1 MDSNKKETERVEN
14 LSVYPLLL
22 LEEYFP
28 HELRHQL
35 FHRLFPAL
43 ALLLML
49 IVVFIAAGQ
58 ALPPDDE
65 VFGPLIAVVA
75 PKVEGIF
82 LLVFSFWLVVH
93 LLESFYNALYYHN
106 RAYKLT
112 VLNAAKNAG
121 TEPKFEISSEVAS
134 IFYKTRGNDIMKS
147 FSESPL
153 GVEIFLRCGLLPSD
167 VKEFLNARQFVFELT
182 LDDMHEALVVT
193 MEDFALFIF
202 KNYPEFSEH
211 LFTKGVGEKD
221 FVGAVK
227 WVSRVDEEI
236 RFSERWWSRGNLA
249 KLGSLGRDF
258 AYGQTFLLDKYSH
271 EMTTG
276 STAPYER
283 ELHWKSEVD
292 QIEAALSKAK
302 ESNVLILSDDGLGS
316 IDIVYEFATQVD
328 ARAVQ
333 PILQDK
339 RMLLVD
345 TNLLMAAMK
354 EKGAFEEQFIRMLNE
369 AVVGGNI
376 ILVFDHFTSFV
387 TGAHTIG
394 TDVIDILN
402 PYLVSSQIHVIALAA
417 NEEYHRILAPNGEM
431 SARFEKIQVK
441 EPESSKTLTLL
452 EDTALVLE
460 RKYRVFFTY
469 PGVVEVLRSAE
480 NYLTE
485 GVLLDRATD
494 LMLALPPY
502 VKQQGASVIEKSLV
516 LDYIHFKTKMPVG
529 EILGEEREKLENLE
543 EELHKRIV
551 GQSAAVTAI
560 SNAMRRARSGVRDA
574 RKPIGSFLFLG
585 PTGVGKTETA
595 KALAAVYFND
605 EKKMMRLDM
614 SEYQGEDA
622 LKRLI
627 GSFEQNKPGSLTML
641 LKNSPYGVL
650 LLDEFEKTSLDVQNL
665 FLTILDEGFF
675 SDMGGHKVNARNII
689 FIATSNAGSDLMYQ
703 AIAGGD
709 DMHAL
714 KQYIIDS
721 IIKKGTLKPEL
732 MNRFDGVILFD
743 PLEKKE
749 LRQIARLMSEGLKKR
764 LKDEQQINLIV
775 NDALVEALLK
785 EGSDPLF
792 GGRPMA
798 RAVKDKIE
806 RVIAEKI
813 ISGEVQTGATV
824 ELTTEDLV

>member
-1 MDSNKKETERVEN
+1 MPKETKEERVED
-14 LSVYPLLL
+14 LSVYPLLI

-28 HELRHQL
+28 HELRHRI
-35 FHRLFPAL
+35 FHILFPTL
-43 ALLLML
+43 SLLLFL
-49 IVVFIAAGQ
+49 IVIFIVADQ
-58 ALPPDDE
+58 NLPPEDDA
-65 VFGPLIAVVA
+65 FGPLIDMVA
-75 PKVEGIF
+75 PRVEGIF
-82 LLVFSFWLVVH
+82 LILFSFWIIVH
-93 LLESFYNALYYHN
+93 LFESFYSAIYFHN
-106 RAYKLT
+106 RAYKLR
-112 VLNAAKNAG
+112 VLNAQKNEGAR
-121 TEPKFEISSEVAS
+121 FEVSSEVAS
-134 IFYKTRGNDIMKS
+134 VFYNTRGNDVMKS

-153 GVEIFLRCGLLPSD
+153 GNEIFLRCGLLPAD
-167 VKEFLNARQFVFELT
+167 VKEFLHGRKFVFELD
-182 LDDMHEALVVT
+182 LKDLFDARVVT

-202 KNYPEFSEH
+202 QNYPEFSEH
-211 LFTKGVGEKD
+211 LFKKGVAEKD

-236 RFSERWWSRGNLA
+236 RFAERWWSRDNLS

-258 AYGQTFLLDKYSH
+258 AYGQTYLLEKYARD
-271 EMTTG
+271 MTTG
-276 STAPYER
+276 STAPYDR
-283 ELHWKSEVD
+283 ELHWKNEVE
-292 QIEAALSKAK
+292 QVEAALAKAK
-302 ESNVLILSDDGLGS
+302 ESNVIVLSDDGIGA
-316 IDIVYEFATQVD
+316 IDVIYEFAHEID
-328 ARAVQ
+328 ARAVE

-345 TNLLMAAMK
+345 TNLLMAAAK
-354 EKGAFEEQFIRMLNE
+354 EKGVFEEVFIRMLNE
-369 AVVGGNI
+369 AVTAGNI

-387 TGAHTIG
+387 TGARSIG
-394 TDVIDILN
+394 SDVVDILN
-402 PYLVSSQIHVIALAA
+402 PYLVSSGIHVIALAA
-417 NEEYHRILAPNGEM
+417 TEEYHRVLALNGEM
-431 SARFEKIQVK
+431 SARFEKVQVK
-441 EPESSKTLTLL
+441 EPENSKTLRLL
-452 EDTALVLE
+452 EDAALMLE
-460 RKYRVFFTY
+460 RKYRVFFTF

-494 LMLALPPY
+494 LLMELPPY
-502 VKQQGASVIEKSLV
+502 IRQQGASVIEKSTV
-516 LDYIHFKTKMPVG
+516 LDFISFKTKMPVG
-529 EILGEEREKLENLE
+529 EIRGEERAKLENLE

-551 GQSAAVTAI
+551 GQNEAVKAI
-560 SNAMRRARSGVRDA
+560 SNSMRRSRAGVRDTK
-574 RKPIGSFLFLG
+574 KPIGSFLFLG

-622 LKRLI
+622 LRRLI
-627 GSFEQNKPGSLTML
+627 GSFEQGKPGSLTML

-650 LLDEFEKTSLDVQNL
+650 LLDEFEKTSLEVQNL

-749 LRQIARLMSEGLKKR
+749 LTQIARLMAENLKAR
-764 LKDEQQINLIV
+764 LKEEQQINLTV
-775 NDALVEALLK
+775 NDALVESLMK
-785 EGSDPLF
+785 EGTDPMF

-813 ISGEVQTGATV
+813 ISGEVRTGATV
-824 ELTTEDLV
+824 ELSAEDLE